1 MQQKHVDLS
10 IRRTLQRYGAVLCV
24 AAAAG
29 CSGTADAEDTGARD
43 DGSPDGTNGVPGQN
57 DPDSSAAAPALTAS
71 SDACFDER
79 TIDGVSAYGLWSYDP
94 AARLLTRLAVDEQG
108 KPATAVNA
116 VGDIDYWKLD
126 AAGRIVMKAY
136 TVGLGTVFR
145 INTTRD
151 EHGNTVS
158 SRSSYH
164 VPFDVNAAYDTSRFG
179 AGIPYHWFQYSNE
192 YDDQGLL
199 TRQIPILDDPA
210 TSALEHV
217 EDEALAMRFE
227 HDPQG
232 RCSSITQYT
241 NQVDEFEYDDQG
253 KLERRAVTAAF
264 RTGFDGR
271 FDSTITYVRDDRG
284 RLTSVM
290 ETYEG
295 SDAPIARLEL
305 TYQSDGRL
313 VEERQL
319 DPSLGAAGDGFSHT
333 VWSPG
338 CADILQLMTLEPGLE
353 CHTESLSVGGFWQP

>member
-1 MQQKHVDLS
+1 MHQEHELSS
-10 IRRTLQRYGAVLCV
+10 IRRAFQRCGAALCL
-24 AAAAG
+24 AAAVG
-29 CSGTADAEDTGARD
+29 CSGTPGSDDIDAPD
-43 DGSPDGTNGVPGQN
+43 DGSTDGTPDVPGEN
-57 DPDSSAAAPALTAS
+57 YPELTAS

-79 TIDGVSAYGLWSYDP
+79 TIDGATSYGLWSYDS
-94 AARLLTRLAVDEQG
+94 AARLLTRLAVDEHG
-108 KPATAVNA
+108 KPAKAVNA

-126 AAGRIVMKAY
+126 AAGRIVMNAH
-136 TVGLGTVFR
+136 TESLGTVFR
-145 INTTRD
+145 TDTTRD

-164 VPFDVNAAYDTSRFG
+164 APFDVNAAYDTSRFG

-199 TRQIPILDDPA
+199 TRQIPIVDDPA
-210 TSALEHV
+210 TPALEPV

-232 RCSSITQYT
+232 HCSSITQYT

-253 KLERRAVTAAF
+253 KLERRAITAAF
-264 RTGFDGR
+264 RSHLDGR
-271 FDSTITYVRDDRG
+271 FDSTITYVRDDRS

-313 VEERQL
+313 VEERQF
-319 DPSLGAAGDGFSHT
+319 DPSLGGGDGFSHT

-338 CADILQLMTLEPGLE
+338 CADILQLMTLEPGVE
-353 CHTESLSVGGFWQP
+353 CHTESLSVGGFWVP